1 MRRRRGI
8 LRTRD
13 EKDNCMTETKHRFR
27 VIQGGAA
34 TPARYGSPRE
44 LLKLVLKAQLTQTL
58 TVEEASHLNS
68 PYLEDSL
75 PTMDKFLADFN
86 MLRSAGLDVRIQ
98 LGDLPEGIVLTDPA
112 RFKQRFP
119 ELAQAVPV
127 MLAHDGVQ
135 PYTEGIPR
143 RLHPKPSVARAPAL
157 TLV

>member
-1 MRRRRGI
+1 
-8 LRTRD
+8 
-13 EKDNCMTETKHRFR
+13 MTDSTHRFR

-44 LLKLVLKAQLTQTL
+44 LLKLVLKAQLTPTL
-58 TVEEASHLNS
+58 TVEEASHLNA
-68 PYLEDSL
+68 PYLEDSI
-75 PTMDKFLADFN
+75 PTMDKFLDDFN
-86 MLRSAGLDVRIQ
+86 MLRGAGLDVRIQ
-98 LGDLPEGIVLTDPA
+98 LGDLPEGIVISDPE

-119 ELAQAVPV
+119 ELALAVPV

-143 RLHPKPSVARAPAL
+143 RLHPKAIAVRAPAL